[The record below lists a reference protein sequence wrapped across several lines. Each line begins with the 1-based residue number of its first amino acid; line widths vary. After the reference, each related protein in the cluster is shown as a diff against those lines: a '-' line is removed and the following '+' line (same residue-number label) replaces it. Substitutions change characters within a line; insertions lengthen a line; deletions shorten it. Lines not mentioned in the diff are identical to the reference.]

1 MLTIGTS
8 GHIDH
13 GKSSLVKALT
23 SIDPDRLPEEKRRG
37 MTIDLGF
44 AWLQVA
50 PGEMVGI
57 VDVPGHEHFVRNAI
71 PGLSGIDAALLVIAA
86 DDGWMPQTEEHVQI
100 IDLLGIKHGI
110 VALTK
115 VDLIDDPDWLA
126 LVEKDISERIAN
138 TSLHGAPIIRVSSKD
153 GTGIKELK
161 EAINQLV
168 LKIATRKDIGKPRLP
183 IDRVFTMKG
192 IGVVVTGTLINGS
205 LSSGDDVIISIG
217 DLPTH
222 IRAIE
227 SHKQQIGKA
236 QPGSRVAI
244 NLSGVKKDDIKRGD
258 IVLAT
263 GKQIRTSSIVDAQIR
278 LLPQLGR
285 PLKSNTE
292 LLVYLETRELLGRII
307 LFGTKAIPPAGS
319 ALVQLRFDREVNTN
333 IGEHFIIRRG
343 SPTKTIGGGII
354 LDPFA
359 AKHKLKDTD
368 RAVSLLQRRKSLDLP
383 ELILT
388 ELEKKRFVARDG
400 LLVASLYSS
409 AEIAERT
416 EQLEKQGKLI
426 ATSYYVIEL
435 GFWQERTIKLLDIL
449 GKEHSLNPLRKGLSQ
464 AELQSHLAL
473 PKEAFNYLVT
483 ALTSAGKILREGDT
497 IALSTHKQE
506 LSRGQEVIVTKIMG
520 LFDRSH
526 SGPPTKKELAAQIQG
541 SEAIIRFMCQQKMLV
556 ELAEG
561 VLFEEKHYQSV
572 KDEIVKF
579 LKKNGSIAIQ
589 DLHSLFGF
597 SRKYT
602 IPLLSHL
609 DREGIT
615 RREGNVR
622 VLARGLG

>member
-1 MLTIGTS
+1 MLTIGTA

-50 PGEMVGI
+50 PGEMVSI
-57 VDVPGHEHFVRNAI
+57 VDVPGHEHFVRNVV

-100 IDLLGIKHGI
+100 LDLLGIKHGI

-138 TSLHGAPIIRVSSKD
+138 TSLHDAPIIRVSSKD

-168 LKIATRKDIGKPRLP
+168 LKVTPRKDIGKPRLP
-183 IDRVFTMKG
+183 VDRVFTMKG
-192 IGVVVTGTLINGS
+192 SGVVVTGTLINGS
-205 LSSGDDVIISIG
+205 LSSGDDVIISPG
-217 DLPTH
+217 NLPAH

-236 QPGSRVAI
+236 QPGSRVALNVTGI
-244 NLSGVKKDDIKRGD
+244 KKDNIKRGD
-258 IVLAT
+258 IVLAA
-263 GKQIRTSSIVDAQIR
+263 GKQIKTSRIIDVEIR
-278 LLPQLGR
+278 LIPQLER

-307 LFGTKAIPPAGS
+307 LFGTKAIQPAES
-319 ALVQLRFDREVNTN
+319 AFAQLRFDQKVNTY
-333 IGEHFIIRRG
+333 IGEHFIIRRQ
-343 SPTKTIGGGII
+343 SPTETIGGGVV

-359 AKHKLKDTD
+359 ARHKLRDTD
-368 RAVSLLQRRKSLDLP
+368 RAVHFLKRRGNLDLG

-388 ELEKKRFVARDG
+388 GLEKNRHIERDG
-400 LLVASLYSS
+400 LLAAICYSS
-409 AEIAERT
+409 AEIVERT
-416 EQLEKQGKLI
+416 EQLEGQGRLI
-426 ATSYYVIEL
+426 ATSYYVIDL
-435 GFWQERTIKLLDIL
+435 GYWQEQTDKFLDIL

-497 IALSTHKQE
+497 IALFTHKLE
-506 LSRGQEVIVTKIMG
+506 LSRGQEVIVTKIME

-526 SGPPTKKELAAQIQG
+526 SSPPTKKELAVQIQG
-541 SEAIIRFMCQQKMLV
+541 SEAIVRFMCQQKMLV

-561 VLFEEKHYQSV
+561 ILFEQKHYQSV
-572 KDEIVKF
+572 KDGIVKF
-579 LKKNGSIAIQ
+579 LEKNGSIAIQ

-609 DREGIT
+609 DRERIT

-622 VLARGLG
+622 VLAKKPG